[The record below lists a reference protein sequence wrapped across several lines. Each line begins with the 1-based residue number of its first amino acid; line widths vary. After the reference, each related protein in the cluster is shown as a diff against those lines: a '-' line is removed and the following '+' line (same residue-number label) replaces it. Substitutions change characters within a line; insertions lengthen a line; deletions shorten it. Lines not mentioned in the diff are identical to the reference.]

1 MNIKLT
7 IDLNDELDDDLD
19 DELDDDKHLN
29 EKLINSLLV
38 KGFYNR
44 FAAEIWM
51 WMIFFEWINNYL
63 FS

>member
-1 MNIKLT
+1 MNVELT
-7 IDLNDELDDDLD
+7 DEDEDLDLDDDLD
-19 DELDDDKHLN
+19 LVEDLDLNDEI
-29 EKLINSLLV
+29 LINSLLV

-44 FAAEIWM
+44 FAAEVWM